1 MKKYIEF
8 LGKYVYRKEKIVKM
22 MIMNFIFLVTSI
34 LTVASPVLS
43 KKIINSISLNSDKQE
58 FLFFILVS
66 IIVIIAMFVF
76 SITSNILSNIIQ
88 NNVLLNIREIVFK
101 NMMSSENVHKYN
113 KGELLY
119 RFMNDTSTICQI
131 GTFMISNFFIS
142 IIMFLVSNYMFLSSS
157 YKITLF
163 IDVTFLV
170 YGVIYFVYYKKIK
183 TITDL
188 QQSIYE
194 NSYNVIQNQIN
205 RINLVK
211 IFNAFNYENQIN
223 NTQVKK
229 LREVDIKKNVCLTN
243 FNSILQIITI
253 SANMIILIG
262 GGLLVLN
269 KSISIGEL
277 IAITS
282 LTNIIFP
289 YITKIIDSINQMPVF
304 VVSAKRLVDF
314 LERKDE
320 LQIENKSGE
329 YNKNIILNDISLNYG
344 QDKIF
349 EHLNLNF
356 EFGKKY
362 MISGRSGLGKTSLL
376 KIITGQTTD
385 YKGKVIYGRNDLKE
399 LSREVFCE
407 NVIYFSNVDM
417 MFNGSIIDNITY
429 NDPEIS
435 LDEIKWA
442 CRICDIDEKI
452 RSLPD
457 TYYTMFKDNEIELSS
472 GEIQRIAL
480 ARCIVRKPKVLVLDE
495 PFSNLDSSTID
506 IILKNISSL
515 DYEFTL
521 IISAHNINVD
531 KYFDYIYKLENLE
544 GVKKSYVGSSM
555 L

>member
-8 LGKYVYRKEKIVKM
+8 LKKYVYVKEKIVKM
-22 MIMNFIFLVTSI
+22 IIMNFIFLVTSI
-34 LTVASPVLS
+34 LTIVSPLLS

-66 IIVIIAMFVF
+66 IILIIAMFVF
-76 SITSNILSNIIQ
+76 SIISNILSNIIQ

-101 NMMSSENVHKYN
+101 NMMSSENIHKYN

-119 RFMNDTSTICQI
+119 RFMNDTSTMCQI

-142 IIMFLVSNYMFLSSS
+142 IIMFLVSNCMFLSFS

-163 IDVTFLV
+163 IDATFLV

-183 TITDL
+183 NITDL

-211 IFNAFNYENQIN
+211 IFNAFSYENQIN
-223 NTQVKK
+223 NAQVKK
-229 LREVDIKKNVCLTN
+229 LRKVDIKKNVCFTN
-243 FNSILQIITI
+243 FNSILQMITI

-262 GGLLVLN
+262 GGFLVLN

-289 YITKIIDSINQMPVF
+289 HITKIVDSINQMPIF

-314 LERKDE
+314 IEGEEE
-320 LQIENKSGE
+320 LQFENKGGK
-329 YNKNIILNDISLNYG
+329 YNENIVLKDISLSYG
-344 QDKIF
+344 QDNIF
-349 EHLNLNF
+349 ENLNLNF

-385 YKGKVIYGRNDLKE
+385 YKGKVIYGKSDLKE
-399 LSREVFCE
+399 ISREVFCE
-407 NVIYFSNVDM
+407 NVIYFSNIDM
-417 MFNGSIIDNITY
+417 MFNGSIIDNIVY
-429 NDPEIS
+429 NNSEIS
-435 LDEIKWA
+435 LAEIKWA
-442 CRICDIDEKI
+442 CSICDIDEKI
-452 RSLPD
+452 MSLPD

-480 ARCIVRKPKVLVLDE
+480 ARCIVRRPKVLVLDE

-506 IILKNISSL
+506 TILKNISNL

-521 IISAHNINVD
+521 IISAHNINVN

-544 GVKKSYVGSSM
+544 GVKKSYVRSSM